1 MSDVRISQL
10 NAALPLSGNEYIP
23 MTQIGTSG
31 KLHTV
36 YTTPENLTAYV
47 IKRTTES
54 VSSTPSEE
62 THSTDAL
69 PIITPV
75 GGVMPFAGDIS
86 NPNNIPTGWL
96 VCDGTAYSKEQYKIL
111 YTIIGDKFG
120 VASDSSLFK
129 VPDLRYRVIMGYN
142 NTTPTATPDFGN
154 WSSADALS
162 LGAAGGE
169 FNHRLSVDE
178 TPSHNHSLTDPG
190 HTHLSNAI
198 GFPNPT
204 INWQG
209 EGGLAYNNSNNTRT
223 AAATTGITIEAAG
236 GNGYHTNM
244 QPFICMN
251 FIIKY

>member
-10 NAALPLSGNEYIP
+10 NAALPLSGGEYIP
-23 MTQIGTSG
+23 ITQPGTSG

-36 YTTPENLTAYV
+36 YTTPDNLAAYV
-47 IKRTTES
+47 IQR
-54 VSSTPSEE
+54 SSASTNSSP
-62 THSTDAL
+62 STDAL

-120 VASDSSLFK
+120 ATSDSSLFR

-142 NTTPTATPDFGN
+142 NTAPNATPEFGN
-154 WSSADALS
+154 WSSADTLS

-169 FNHRLSVDE
+169 FNHRLSVSE
-178 TPSHNHSLTDPG
+178 MPNHTHALTDPG
-190 HTHLSNAI
+190 HSHPLSTPAPATDSRSGGDTHNY
-198 GFPNPT
+198 GP
-204 INWQG
+204 
-209 EGGLAYNNSNNTRT
+209 YNDTSSS
-223 AAATTGITIEAAG
+223 TTGITIATAG
-236 GNGYHTNM
+236 GNAYHTNM

-251 FIIKY
+251 YLIKY